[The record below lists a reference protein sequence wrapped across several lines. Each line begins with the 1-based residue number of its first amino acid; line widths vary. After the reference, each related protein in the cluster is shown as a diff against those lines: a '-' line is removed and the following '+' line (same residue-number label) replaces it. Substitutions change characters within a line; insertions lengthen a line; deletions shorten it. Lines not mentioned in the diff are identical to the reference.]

1 MRTNIKQ
8 IDGTGETDGDVL
20 TIQADGTVAAETP
33 SGGGSGDVVG
43 PASATD
49 NAVARF
55 DGTTGELIQDTDN
68 VVIDD
73 PGTMTMTPDADKEA
87 IRINPPKGGSQT
99 SMILIEDKRVGFNE
113 TGMKFVVTTQNG
125 RIQIS
130 DFGSTRIDFQAGF
143 KATFVSTP
151 VSFDHTNIGDSP
163 VDILGGLTLRAI
175 ATPADPPT
183 DDSAIIYVK
192 AGGGDDGDLMVKI
205 NKGGTTKTITLV
217 DWSAA

>member
-1 MRTNIKQ
+1 MRTKIKQ

-55 DGTTGELIQDTDN
+55 DSTTGELIQDTDN

-130 DFGSTRIDFQAGF
+130 DFGSTRIDFQA
-143 KATFVSTP
+143 S
-151 VSFDHTNIGDSP
+151 
-163 VDILGGLTLRAI
+163 
-175 ATPADPPT
+175 
-183 DDSAIIYVK
+183 
-192 AGGGDDGDLMVKI
+192 
-205 NKGGTTKTITLV
+205 
-217 DWSAA
+217 